1 LAQDEISK
9 RDKTL
14 AIGKIDEAYI
24 AKLAINGWAS
34 ANNQR
39 ANYLDRHEQ
48 FEASWRDLTSAPNSG
63 PWENSANFKSKLIL
77 KYGKATHA
85 RLWQLFSS
93 PSGFYRAEARQ
104 EPFRDREEKVKQFMD
119 FVLESYC
126 NSKTGAKDEWDK
138 WLWDVVFKGSGYL
151 KCYWKH
157 EEHEYLEV
165 VPTMEVVEKIVFD
178 SETLTGNPVT
188 ETKLIEKEEVKTDI
202 LETPQIKR
210 IVWEDVAMPIGETDP
225 QKAAWVSNR
234 VYMSDEDLKSYVKMG
249 KFNRQAV
256 EEAIQVKENRFSQ
269 HDEASSLKTNR
280 LEMDGND
287 LFSDSFENG
296 FHVVHEWYGKA
307 FIKPEVDELNDSI
320 DLDEVQKE
328 IVAWV
333 HQGTQ
338 AVLGW
343 TYLHRISPGGIRPI
357 FKGDFVSFPDRTN
370 GVGVPELV
378 YEEQRYQESVTNM
391 RMDNGTLASLPMFV
405 YRQTSGLKP
414 QHLRVKPGQ
423 GIPVDDVND
432 MRVFQFPFLQGFGY
446 QEEQSIEGKA
456 EGLLAISDI
465 QLGRAP
471 DKVGALRNATGSNL
485 LAQEAGIQLEIHFD
499 RIARCVNRVLQ
510 FLFRLCRERM
520 PHEIYYRVTGERGEP
535 IFGKVNRDDLKGEFD
550 FKISVDILGQSQLE
564 KQQQAVLLMQTL
576 INPAYM
582 QTGIV
587 APENIYNLAKNFL
600 KVHKL
605 GRVDDYLTKPQ
616 GYVER
621 VTPTE
626 RLYRL
631 AFGLYTNPPIAQTVA
646 LDEDHQKALE
656 TYEQFQNSDLFGLLT
671 QDALMALEQLKQKHM
686 QMLQAQQAGGNPA
699 LTGMQIPRDGYQGLS
714 PGAQGQSQM
723 AALQGAG
730 GAPNGPVV

>member
-1 LAQDEISK
+1 MAQDEISK

-14 AIGKIDEAYI
+14 SIGKIDEDYVAN
-24 AKLAINGWAS
+24 LAINGWVN

-39 ANYLDRHEQ
+39 SNYLDRQEK
-48 FEASWRDLTSAPNSG
+48 FEASWRDLTSQDNTG

-85 RLWQLFSS
+85 RLWQLFSA

-104 EPFRDREEKVKQFMD
+104 EPFKDKEDKVKQFMD

-126 NSKTGAKDEWDK
+126 NSKMGAKDEWDK
-138 WLWDVVFKGSGYL
+138 WLWDVVFKGSGFL
-151 KCYWKH
+151 KCYWKR

-165 VPTMEVVEKIVFD
+165 VPTMQVTEKIVFD
-178 SETLTGNPVT
+178 TETMTGNPVT
-188 ETKLIEKEEVKTDI
+188 ETKLIEKEEVKTDVV
-202 LETPQIKR
+202 ETPQVKR
-210 IVWEDVAMPIGETDP
+210 ISWEDIALPIGESDP
-225 QKAAWVSNR
+225 QTSSWVSHR
-234 VYMSDEDLKSYVKMG
+234 VAMSDEDLKMKVMTGEFYKD
-249 KFNRQAV
+249 AV
-256 EEAIQVKENRFSQ
+256 EEALRVRENRFTN
-269 HDEASSLKTNR
+269 HDDTSDIKTNR
-280 LEMDGND
+280 YEIDGDN
-287 LFSDSFENG
+287 LFSSDFENG
-296 FHVVHEWYGKA
+296 FHTVHEWYGKA
-307 FIKPEVDELNDSI
+307 FVKPQVDVINDRV
-320 DLDEVQKE
+320 DVNEMPKE
-328 IVAWV
+328 IVCWV
-333 HQGTQ
+333 HQATKR
-338 AVLGW
+338 VLGW
-343 TYLHRISPGGIRPI
+343 TYLHRVSPGGIRPI
-357 FKGDFVSFPDRTN
+357 FKGDFISFPDRSN

-378 YEEQRYQESVTNM
+378 YEEQRYQEAVVNM

-405 YRQTSGLKP
+405 YRQSSGLKP

-423 GIPVDDVND
+423 GVPVDDVND

-446 QEEQSIEGKA
+446 QEEAALEGKA

-471 DKVGALRNATGSNL
+471 EKVGALRNATGSNL

-499 RIARCVNRVLQ
+499 RVARCVNRVLQ

-520 PHEIYYRVTGERGEP
+520 PHEIYYRVTGDRGEP
-535 IFGKVNRDDLKGEFD
+535 IFGKVDRNDLKGEYD

-616 GYVER
+616 GYAVR
-621 VTPTE
+621 VTPAE

-631 AFGLYTNPPIAQTVA
+631 SFGLYTNPPIEDTVT
-646 LDEDHQKALE
+646 LDEDHQAALDA
-656 TYEQFQNSDLFGLLT
+656 YDQFQETDLFGLLS
-671 QDALMALEQLKQKHM
+671 QDAILALGRLKQRHM
-686 QMLQAQQAGGNPA
+686 QLLQAQQAGGNPA
-699 LTGMQIPRDGYQGLS
+699 LTGMQIPRDGYQGLN

-723 AALQGAG
+723 AALQGAN
-730 GAPNGPVV
+730 GAPNGPVT